1 MNITLE
7 TIRFSHYVI
16 DADGFKLREFRCYE
30 SAKQFVEIR
39 PEYMVKKIKIN
50 LNDYEEC
57 VF

>member
-1 MNITLE
+1 MT
-7 TIRFSHYVI
+7 RFSHYVI